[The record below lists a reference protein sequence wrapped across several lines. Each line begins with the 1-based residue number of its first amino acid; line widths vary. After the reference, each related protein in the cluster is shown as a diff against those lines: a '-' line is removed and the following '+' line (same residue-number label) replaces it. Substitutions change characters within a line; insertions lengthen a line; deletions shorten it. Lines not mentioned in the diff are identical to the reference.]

1 VAEAVEQRHAASIG
15 LRMGVG
21 WAASGE
27 GSTMADW
34 IETFKGVIDA
44 REYDPN
50 AHMNTQAYVS
60 RFDQATWFLLAA
72 VGLTPRTVKER
83 KRRVAVL
90 RQGFNFVHELKGS
103 ELIVIRSGFVA
114 VGAKYLRFQHRMF
127 DAENDMLMASCD
139 GTAVEVD
146 LGNERAV
153 PVSPETKDRATGL
166 LVTIND
172 AERVDLDSRL

>member
-1 VAEAVEQRHAASIG
+1 MISMPASLAKEA
-15 LRMGVG
+15 
-21 WAASGE
+21 
-27 GSTMADW
+27 TMADW

-72 VGLTPRTVKER
+72 AGLTPRTVRDR

-114 VGAKYLRFQHRMF
+114 VGDKHLRFQHRMI
-127 DAENDMLMASCD
+127 DVETDKLMAACA

-146 LGNERAV
+146 LENERAV
-153 PVSPETKDRATGL
+153 AIEPEIKERAKSL

-172 AERVDLDSRL
+172 AERVDLDARL

>member
-1 VAEAVEQRHAASIG
+1 
-15 LRMGVG
+15 M
-21 WAASGE
+21 
-27 GSTMADW
+27 
-34 IETFKGVIDA
+34 IDA

-50 AHMNTQAYVS
+50 AHMNTQAYVT

-72 VGLTPRTVKER
+72 VGLTPRTVRER

-90 RQGFNFVHELKGS
+90 RQSFNFVHELKGS

-114 VGAKYLRFQHRMF
+114 VGEKHLRFQHRMI
-127 DAENDMLMASCD
+127 DTETDQLMAACG

-146 LGNERAV
+146 LDNERAV
-153 PVSPETKDRATGL
+153 PIENGIKDRAKAQ

-172 AERVDLDSRL
+172 ADRVDLDSRL

>member
-1 VAEAVEQRHAASIG
+1 MAE
-15 LRMGVG
+15 
-21 WAASGE
+21 
-27 GSTMADW
+27 W

-60 RFDQATWFLLAA
+60 RFDQATWFLLAQ

-90 RQGFNFVHELKGS
+90 RQSFNFVHELKGS
-103 ELIVIRSGFVA
+103 ELIVIESGFVA
-114 VGAKYLRFQHRMF
+114 VGDKHLRFQHRMI
-127 DAENDMLMASCD
+127 DAESDKLMAACAA
-139 GTAVEVD
+139 TAIEVD
-146 LGNERAV
+146 LASERSVA
-153 PVSPETKDRATGL
+153 VSPEVKDRAKGL